1 MWRKG
6 YIERVKRLTSRAVEL
21 RLEIR
26 GGTPK
31 VHAGQFVVL
40 EGMVNGQPQR
50 ASFSLSGIEADH
62 WRLGVKEARK
72 GGVSEWLC
80 GLNALRYV
88 WLVRS
93 EILPSTG
100 RFRAMSL
107 WQVAVES
114 VRFIA

>member
-1 MWRKG
+1 M
-6 YIERVKRLTSRAVEL
+6 

-50 ASFSLSGIEADH
+50 LFFIERNEVDH

-80 GLNALRYV
+80 GLKNALRYE

-93 EILPSTG
+93 VILSSTG